1 MEINVASRTLASDP
15 AAEQLISH
23 LRGNENELG
32 LDEAELYYDFPL
44 FRDTEGSVVVSQ
56 VLLVSRQHGVIAFG
70 TSSATSHENVEQ
82 ELQKIA
88 ENLDQVFVLL
98 YSRLIRNKSLRKSQ
112 KELLFPTAAL
122 LFAPLITDLPFGGL
136 AETPPILTV
145 GQLDRQVNQLRSQPM
160 PADVYAE
167 LVATV
172 EGAKGLIRRRPRD
185 VDNANPQSKG
195 NLANKIESQIASFD
209 QRQKHGS
216 MVELDGLQRIRGL
229 AGSGK
234 TVVLAM
240 KAALT
245 HLRDP
250 DALILYTFSTKSL
263 YQHIQ
268 RLVTR
273 FYRQYDDRDPDW
285 TRLKI
290 MHAWGGR
297 TTPGVYYDACVA
309 SGIDPMRYQD
319 AITRGKDAFDVAV
332 SKLLQTASISPQYD
346 YVFIDEGQDFPA
358 SFIRL
363 CVALAKN
370 SRLVFAYD
378 ELQTIFQ
385 ITVPTL
391 QEIVGT
397 NGNGGNGKP
406 VEFSEDVTLYKCYRN
421 PREIIV
427 CAHALGFGIYSSR
440 IVQMLE
446 NREHWVDVGY
456 KVLKGDFTEG
466 SSTVIERP
474 LENSLPTISE
484 NQTPD
489 QIVQALSFDTFAEE
503 IDYVAAS
510 IQRDIQEGLR
520 PEDVL
525 VVAVDD
531 RNARNYLSL
540 LAEKLSAFDLDVN
553 NIHADP
559 YGVKDF
565 QKEGRVTLSTVHK
578 AKGNEAFMVYVI
590 GVDALFKTYAGPRER
605 NMLFTAMTRAKGW
618 VRVSGIGNSAEAC
631 KGEIAKALENFPN
644 LAFTYP
650 SKQQLKVMKRDLAD
664 KARRKQRMERMLD
677 EVLSEMSPDEIE
689 RFMEQRS
696 IKKGLP
702 KE

>member
-1 MEINVASRTLASDP
+1 
-15 AAEQLISH
+15 
-23 LRGNENELG
+23 
-32 LDEAELYYDFPL
+32 
-44 FRDTEGSVVVSQ
+44 
-56 VLLVSRQHGVIAFG
+56 
-70 TSSATSHENVEQ
+70 
-82 ELQKIA
+82 
-88 ENLDQVFVLL
+88 
-98 YSRLIRNKSLRKSQ
+98 
-112 KELLFPTAAL
+112 
-122 LFAPLITDLPFGGL
+122 
-136 AETPPILTV
+136 
-145 GQLDRQVNQLRSQPM
+145 
-160 PADVYAE
+160 
-167 LVATV
+167 
-172 EGAKGLIRRRPRD
+172 
-185 VDNANPQSKG
+185 
-195 NLANKIESQIASFD
+195 
-209 QRQKHGS
+209 
-216 MVELDGLQRIRGL
+216 
-229 AGSGK
+229 
-234 TVVLAM
+234 M

-250 DALILYTFSTKSL
+250 DARILYTFSTKSL

-285 TRLKI
+285 TRLRI

-297 TTPGVYYDACVA
+297 KSGVYFDACIA
-309 SGIDPMRYQD
+309 SGVEPMRYPD

-332 SKLLQTASISPQYD
+332 SRLLQSASITPEYD

-363 CVALAKN
+363 CVSLAKD
-370 SRLVFAYD
+370 SRVVFAYD

-385 ITVPTL
+385 VTVPTL
-391 QEIVGT
+391 QEIVGK
-397 NGNGGNGKP
+397 NGSNDGA

-440 IVQMLE
+440 IVQMME

-456 KVLKGDFTEG
+456 NVLKGDFTEG

-474 LENSLPTISE
+474 IENSLPTISE
-484 NQTPD
+484 NETPD
-489 QIVQALSFDTFAEE
+489 QIVQAFSFNTFAEE
-503 IDYVAAS
+503 INQVVAS

-540 LAEKLSAFDLDVN
+540 LSEKLSEFSIDVN

-559 YGVKDF
+559 FGVKDF

-578 AKGNEAFMVYVI
+578 AKGNEAFMVYVV
-590 GVDALFKTYAGPRER
+590 GVDSLFKTYAGPRER

-618 VRVSGIGNSAEAC
+618 VRVSGIGSSAELC
-631 KGEIAKALENFPN
+631 KQEIAMALANFPN
-644 LAFTYP
+644 LVFTYP
-650 SKQQLKVMKRDLAD
+650 SRQQLKVMKRDLAD

-677 EVLSEMSPDEIE
+677 EVLSEMSPDEID

-702 KE
+702 QK